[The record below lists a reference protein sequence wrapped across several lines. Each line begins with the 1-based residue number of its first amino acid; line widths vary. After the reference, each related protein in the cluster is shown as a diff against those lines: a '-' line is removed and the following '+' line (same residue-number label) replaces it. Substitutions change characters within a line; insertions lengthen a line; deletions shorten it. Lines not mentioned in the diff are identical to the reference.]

1 MKPLLIA
8 LLFLNNP
15 TCKEGKPPTTAY
27 LCNNGK
33 TTKYHLK
40 QNCRGLSNCSYKVV
54 KTTLEKA
61 IKDKKTLCGW
71 EK

>member
-1 MKPLLIA
+1 MKPLL
-8 LLFLNNP
+8 LLFFLITIAFN
-15 TCKEGKPPTTAY
+15 PPTTVY
-27 LCNNGK
+27 VCGSGK

-40 QNCRGLSNCSYKVV
+40 SNCRGLSNCSYKII
-54 KTTLEKA
+54 KTTLEKV

>member
-1 MKPLLIA
+1 MKTLFILPLTIILSCSLA
-8 LLFLNNP
+8 Q
-15 TCKEGKPPTTAY
+15 KEVY
-27 LCNNGK
+27 ICNNGK

-40 QNCRGLSNCSYKVV
+40 EACRGLSNCSYKIV

-61 IKDKKTLCGW
+61 TKDKKTLCGW

>member
-1 MKPLLIA
+1 MKSLFIS
-8 LLFLNNP
+8 LLFLSIA
-15 TCKEGKPPTTAY
+15 TCKETAETTAY
-27 LCNNGK
+27 ICNNGK

-40 QNCRGLSNCSYKVV
+40 ETCRGLSNCSYKIV

-61 IKDKKTLCGW
+61 IKEKKTLCGW